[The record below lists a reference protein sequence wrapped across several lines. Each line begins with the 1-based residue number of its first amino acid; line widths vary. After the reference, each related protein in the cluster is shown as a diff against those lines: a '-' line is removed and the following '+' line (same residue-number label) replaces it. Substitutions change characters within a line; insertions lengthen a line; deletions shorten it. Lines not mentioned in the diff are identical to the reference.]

1 MQSEQVNQLVTKY
14 LTPVYSFVFRLVRD
28 KDLAEDITQETF
40 IKAWKKMD
48 DTQNI
53 RAFLFTIARNLAYD
67 HFRKNKDE
75 YFEDEMEVPDTA
87 PLAPEI
93 LDNEEIIKSLDHKHL
108 DLILLHDVEDM
119 TFEEIAEI
127 VQRPMNTVKSQYR
140 RALHD
145 LHQKYKHLRI

>member
-1 MQSEQVNQLVTKY
+1 MPNEQVNDIVKKY
-14 LTPVYSFVFRLVRD
+14 LTPVYSFVFRLVQD

-40 IKAWKKMD
+40 IKVWKKID
-48 DTQNI
+48 EKQNV
-53 RAFLFTIARNLAYD
+53 RAFLFTVARNLAFD
-67 HFRKNKDE
+67 HFRKDKVE
-75 YFEDEMEVPDTA
+75 YFDDEMEVPDTG

-93 LDNEEIIKSLDHKHL
+93 LDNEEIIKKIEHKYL
-108 DLILLHDVEDM
+108 EIIMLHDIEDM

-127 VQRPMNTVKSQYR
+127 VGRPMNTVKSQYR